1 MSEESVISKKMFK
14 VKIIFIFNND
24 ITTIQS
30 TAEDKMEDICLQYS
44 TKINKNMKSLIF
56 LYEEKELNF
65 ESYFKEIANSKD
77 IENKEIKIFVKLK
90 NNDKAF
96 NNNNL
101 LLNIKSNYF
110 TKFLFSHLEEN
121 VKLKIIKYN
130 KTMKNMIDI
139 KLINY
144 KFLSKRYIILE
155 DENKGKEYDGQT
167 DNLIYEGEYLNGKR
181 NGKGKEYDENK
192 LIFEGE
198 YLNGK
203 RNGKGKEYYYNGKLK
218 FEGEYLNEEK
228 IKGKFY
234 DKNGNKYY
242 DLENQN
248 GNIKEYDNEGYL
260 FCEYEY
266 INGKKN
272 GKAKE
277 YGFDEVLIFEGE
289 YLNGKRNGKGKEYYD
304 NGEIKFEGEYLNGKR
319 NGKGKEY
326 NSEEQLIFEGEFTN
340 GKKWNGKGYDNSN
353 NVIYELKNGKGL
365 IKEFTFFGSTIE
377 GEYLN
382 GEYNGKRKDYFG
394 DKIMF
399 DGEYLYDS
407 IFKGKLYINGIL
419 EYEGEYLFDKK
430 WNGKGFDEDGNII
443 YEVVNG
449 NGKVKEYYPN
459 EVLLFEGE
467 YLNGKRN
474 GEGKEYDIVGNLVYE
489 GEYLNGKRN
498 GKGVEYYSDGEIEFE
513 GEYLN
518 GERKENENEKEKE
531 KEDDSD

>member
-203 RNGKGKEYYYNGKLK
+203 RNGKGKEYYNDG
-218 FEGEYLNEEK
+218 
-228 IKGKFY
+228 
-234 DKNGNKYY
+234 
-242 DLENQN
+242 
-248 GNIKEYDNEGYL
+248 
-260 FCEYEY
+260 
-266 INGKKN
+266 
-272 GKAKE
+272 
-277 YGFDEVLIFEGE
+277 
-289 YLNGKRNGKGKEYYD
+289 
-304 NGEIKFEGEYLNGKR
+304 
-319 NGKGKEY
+319 
-326 NSEEQLIFEGEFTN
+326 
-340 GKKWNGKGYDNSN
+340 
-353 NVIYELKNGKGL
+353 ELK
-365 IKEFTFFGSTIE
+365 
-377 GEYLN
+377 
-382 GEYNGKRKDYFG
+382 
-394 DKIMF
+394 
-399 DGEYLYDS
+399 
-407 IFKGKLYINGIL
+407 
-419 EYEGEYLFDKK
+419 
-430 WNGKGFDEDGNII
+430 
-443 YEVVNG
+443 
-449 NGKVKEYYPN
+449 
-459 EVLLFEGE
+459 
-467 YLNGKRN
+467 
-474 GEGKEYDIVGNLVYE
+474 
-489 GEYLNGKRN
+489 
-498 GKGVEYYSDGEIEFE
+498 FE

-518 GERKENENEKEKE
+518 GERNGKGKEYDYNGELIFEGDYLNGERWNGKGKEYYNNGELAFEGQYLNGERHSKGKE
-531 KEDDSD
+531 YYKNVE